1 MTNSAAKPRKN
12 RASEETSSGAEAER
26 QERRAGRAGLSSA
39 ACLLCASVCAVL
51 ACVVVRQ
58 NARLAEVEEKFALL
72 LPGRT
77 AGCSELERRLGTLSE
92 KLDASRIRLEEA
104 QSARAVT
111 RVKQDVASLQSAV
124 AAVEK
129 EEFAA
134 SLGIQQV
141 SGRFQN
147 VTETWEGSLAVVM
160 ADLVELKAESRT
172 SHGRMMESV
181 NEADQQL
188 LALAERMEE
197 LEDSTRRNARAF
209 ERTEEDDAQRVQGQ
223 LDWNT
228 QQVAKLQDRL
238 AQLAQQDAELLLK
251 LEEHVPRARKCE
263 EQLPVVEEAVRS
275 ILRLS
280 AGLSS
285 TERRVEEVSLQVLGL
300 EDSMLKGL
308 SQALELRQELDALQ
322 MHDSGHS
329 VGEEIDVIIGQLQE
343 LRSEKIKF
351 NEQRDILITEE
362 PSLEPEL
369 QDDLSKA
376 EQPVPQ
382 F

>member
-1 MTNSAAKPRKN
+1 MWSYVLMYKKWRPDLHRPEPNRDGKGDNKLLENHFRRRPLEDHRENAK
-12 RASEETSSGAEAER
+12 
-26 QERRAGRAGLSSA
+26 
-39 ACLLCASVCAVL
+39 SVSKPSVYTYSQAH
-51 ACVVVRQ
+51 
-58 NARLAEVEEKFALL
+58 KDD
-72 LPGRT
+72 
-77 AGCSELERRLGTLSE
+77 TLSYVQ
-92 KLDASRIRLEEA
+92 LDASRIRLEEA

-322 MHDSGHS
+322 MHDNLCAMNP
-329 VGEEIDVIIGQLQE
+329 LQ
-343 LRSEKIKF
+343 F
-351 NEQRDILITEE
+351 VTTITGDKNTTH
-362 PSLEPEL
+362 
-369 QDDLSKA
+369 DD
-376 EQPVPQ
+376 QGRVW
-382 F
+382 